1 MTAIE
6 NLNQLLKTTLFIH
19 FEKYKFG
26 KKILKVSNELFEQQ
40 IKDAYN
46 QGFRDGLIDGKF
58 TIIAEF
64 DISECS
70 NAENY
75 YNKTFNK

>member
-26 KKILKVSNELFEQQ
+26 KKSVL
-40 IKDAYN
+40 D
-46 QGFRDGLIDGKF
+46 
-58 TIIAEF
+58 
-64 DISECS
+64 
-70 NAENY
+70 
-75 YNKTFNK
+75 